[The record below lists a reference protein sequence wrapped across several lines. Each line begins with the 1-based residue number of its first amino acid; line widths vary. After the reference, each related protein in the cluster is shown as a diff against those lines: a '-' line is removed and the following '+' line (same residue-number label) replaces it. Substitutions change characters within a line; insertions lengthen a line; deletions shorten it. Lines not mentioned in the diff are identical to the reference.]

1 MSPMPPRDALVRAVS
16 HVTSTMLGFT
26 VAPAPGDRPVDQL
39 MWRSAVLSIPGHQPV
54 SVALSSNQSGCTAL
68 SAAMFA
74 CDPESLDPSMIDDS
88 LCELVNMTAGQIRLL
103 MALDQAL
110 GLPHV
115 GSGSSADAVHDDGWT
130 RLVLSSG
137 PVELV
142 LSLTNR
148 SF

>member
-1 MSPMPPRDALVRAVS
+1 MSPMPPRDALARAVS
-16 HVTSTMLGFT
+16 HVTSTMLGFK
-26 VAPAPGDRPVDQL
+26 VAPVDGQPAAAL
-39 MWRSAVLSIPGHQPV
+39 LWRTATLSIPGQQPI
-54 SVALSSNQSGCTAL
+54 SVALSSNESGCAAL
-68 SAAMFA
+68 GLALFA
-74 CDPESLDPSMIDDS
+74 CPRESVDPSMIDDS

-110 GLPHV
+110 GLPRV
-115 GSGSSADAVHDDGWT
+115 GAVPVDNEGWT
-130 RLVLSSG
+130 HLVLTSG